1 LSPFQIDKEL
11 ETRFELEIRTILSS
25 YFIRRDITADLEQ
38 ATDFAIFRVDPFRVA
53 VRLRRH
59 SYYKKFKHQFTIRWS
74 RPSGVLTEIDK
85 IRNHL
90 VTHFLYGFLDELE
103 TKIIDWKLFNLDKF
117 TDPNPLEIHLNN
129 PPDSELAVY
138 SISQFPEDFI
148 LASRE
153 SLTPEVTAKHTER
166 SF

>member
-1 LSPFQIDKEL
+1 MSPFQVDKAL
-11 ETRFELEIRTILSS
+11 EARFEQEIRIILSS
-25 YFIRRDITADLEQ
+25 QFIRRDITADLEQ

-59 SYYKKFKHQFTIRWS
+59 SYYKAFKNQFTVRWS

-85 IRNHL
+85 IRKRF
-90 VTHFLYGFLDELE
+90 VTHFLYGFIDQLE
-103 TKIIDWKLFNLDKF
+103 TKIIDWQLFNLDKF
-117 TDPNPLEIHLNN
+117 TDPKPLHVYRNS

-138 SISQFPEDFI
+138 SIDQFPTDFI
-148 LASRE
+148 LASSRE
-153 SLTPEVTAKHTER
+153 PSTGGFSQTYRT